1 MDSNEMKKIE
11 IYCKINSNRMDRKN
25 YAPYAFFLSKCQDFK
40 YFFIIDRIKINVH
53 CIINNKKSV
62 HLIDKRHSQHIFF
75 FYKVIFHL
83 GPLFQTCLT
92 WCFKQKTQKSPQIQY
107 QNFD

>member
-1 MDSNEMKKIE
+1 MKKIE

-75 FYKVIFHL
+75 FLQSNIPPRTTLSDMFNLV
-83 GPLFQTCLT
+83 FQAKNTKIT
-92 WCFKQKTQKSPQIQY
+92 ADSIPEF
-107 QNFD
+107 